1 MAGQNT
7 MTFTDANFQTEVL
20 DSDKPV
26 LVDFWAEWCG
36 PCKMLGPVLDELA
49 TEYTGKARIAKV
61 NIDDHQ
67 DLAAQF
73 GIRAIPTLLLFKG
86 GQVIEQVVGLKS
98 KRDLKSSLD
107 RAIA

>member
-1 MAGQNT
+1 LNQVKRA
-7 MTFTDANFQTEVL
+7 
-20 DSDKPV
+20 
-26 LVDFWAEWCG
+26 CG
-36 PCKMLGPVLDELA
+36 AHVVCRA
-49 TEYTGKARIAKV
+49 TKA
-61 NIDDHQ
+61 Q
-67 DLAAQF
+67 LAAQF